1 MIGGIPM
8 SKTTQTERVL
18 SYMKEFGSI
27 TQMEAYQDIGVSRL
41 AARIADLK
49 KAGFPITS
57 TMETVKNRYGEN
69 CSVKRYRINQEVQH
83 GAS

>member
-1 MIGGIPM
+1 M

-18 SYMKEFGSI
+18 SYINEFGSI
-27 TQMEAYQDIGVSRL
+27 TQYEAFQDIGVSRL

-57 TMETVKNRYGEN
+57 THETVKNRYGEP
-69 CSVKRYRINQEVQH
+69 CHVKRYRLE
-83 GAS
+83 AK